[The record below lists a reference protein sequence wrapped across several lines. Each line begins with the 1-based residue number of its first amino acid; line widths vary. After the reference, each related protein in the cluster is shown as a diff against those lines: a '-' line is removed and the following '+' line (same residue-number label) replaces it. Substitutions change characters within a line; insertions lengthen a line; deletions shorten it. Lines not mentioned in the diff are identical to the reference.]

1 MNDLQRNLA
10 RAALGFNS
18 GKRKSYRNRFFVT
31 PGTDGHRHWQE
42 MAAQG
47 WAVED
52 LRAGGL
58 IQFSLTLAGA
68 KLALKKGESLCG
80 EDFPGILA

>member
-1 MNDLQRNLA
+1 MTPTQISLA
-10 RAALGFNS
+10 RSALGFNT
-18 GKRKSYRNRFFVT
+18 GKRKSYRNNFFVS

-80 EDFPGILA
+80 EDFPGAGQ